1 MSYIDTV
8 SLNFVIRLVNLSGA
22 QSLCSSLGLQNTVA
36 THSAYLSKLQTITKP
51 PQNTASVLALI
62 YFTCVFGLSVLMN
75 SSFFPDLCFI
85 LQLYIHY
92 AGEHQSQPIHG
103 YQTES
108 YISEGEGLFMSR
120 SGTKY
125 ADYNTSH
132 CFLLQYDCRLGAK
145 QCYCQTVW
153 LFRFTA
159 SWLTVVA
166 LII

>member
-1 MSYIDTV
+1 
-8 SLNFVIRLVNLSGA
+8 
-22 QSLCSSLGLQNTVA
+22 
-36 THSAYLSKLQTITKP
+36 
-51 PQNTASVLALI
+51 
-62 YFTCVFGLSVLMN
+62 MN

-125 ADYNTSH
+125 ADYNMTVDWVLNSVIVKQ
-132 CFLLQYDCRLGAK
+132 FDFSDSLLLDSL
-145 QCYCQTVW
+145 
-153 LFRFTA
+153 
-159 SWLTVVA
+159 
-166 LII
+166 